1 MIARKIGDNSLGRGI
16 VPEMAMLGGKIGD
29 KSLGG
34 GEGRKEK
41 RYPGNELAGKLIWTR
56 RRRAGLS
63 EDA

>member
-34 GEGRKEK
+34 GGGKRKGIPEM
-41 RYPGNELAGKLIWTR
+41 N
-56 RRRAGLS
+56 
-63 EDA
+63 